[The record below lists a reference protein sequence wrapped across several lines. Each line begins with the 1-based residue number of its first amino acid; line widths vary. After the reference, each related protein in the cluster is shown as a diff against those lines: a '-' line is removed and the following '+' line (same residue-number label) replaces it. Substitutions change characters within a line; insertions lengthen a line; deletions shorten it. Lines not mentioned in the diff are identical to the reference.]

1 MEERKK
7 AQDVF
12 NETNFVFAT
21 KTTFEKAF
29 PEIKNINVEVKE
41 TGNGTYNSSRTSH
54 YSKEY
59 IGEYVN
65 CSNPACYNGGFRL
78 GGIIRE
84 MVYKKETEREGSA
97 MCQGN
102 EGSPKGRKIY
112 RKCWN
117 DFSYKIQIEY
127 IENVELP
134 DEKQD
139 KGAEL

>member
-29 PEIKNINVEVKE
+29 PEIKNINVEIEE
-41 TGNGTYNSSRTSH
+41 TGTGTYNNRTSH

-59 IGEYVN
+59 ISEYVN
-65 CSNPACYNGGFRL
+65 CSNPKCYNGGFRL
-78 GGIIRE
+78 GCIIRE
-84 MVYKKETEREGSA
+84 MVYKKETEREGSE
-97 MCQGN
+97 MCQGS

-127 IENVELP
+127 LENAKLT
-134 DEKQD
+134 DEKED
-139 KGAEL
+139 KISEL

>member
-29 PEIKNINVEVKE
+29 PEIKDISVEVKE
-41 TGNGTYNSSRTSH
+41 TGRGTYNGSRTSH
-54 YSKEY
+54 YSNSN

-65 CSNPACYNGGFRL
+65 RSNSMCYNGGFRL

-84 MVYKKETEREGSA
+84 MVYKKETVREGSA

-127 IENVELP
+127 YEKEELQ
-134 DEKQD
+134 DKKQD
-139 KGAEL
+139 E